1 MCSDEVAKSD
11 VTCTMERQS
20 KAKYNVYGCA
30 EHAKGGNV
38 QYESGNAQVDEEVN
52 IEVTCALHSAKA
64 WQGNRLMFNAKCGD
78 KARQCSMQIQ
88 NFRFEVGK
96 VRH

>member
-1 MCSDEVAKSD
+1 MCSDEVAQSD

-20 KAKYNVYGCA
+20 KAKYNVYSCA
-30 EHAKGGNV
+30 EHAKRGNV
-38 QYESGNAQVDEEVN
+38 HEEGN